1 MGLEVGPEP
10 SAFANRPLSIV
21 AAEGGRR
28 RCGGRDDFP
37 VASALWAPAW
47 LSERALTSWAAFFT
61 RLLRGGVRYRT
72 TRLKRAATPLAELR
86 QLHSS
91 EG

>member
-28 RCGGRDDFP
+28 KCGGRDDFP
-37 VASALWAPAW
+37 TTSAIWAPAW
-47 LSERALTSWAAFFT
+47 LSERALTSWAAF
-61 RLLRGGVRYRT
+61 LPACC
-72 TRLKRAATPLAELR
+72 AAACAIGRPD
-86 QLHSS
+86 
-91 EG
+91 